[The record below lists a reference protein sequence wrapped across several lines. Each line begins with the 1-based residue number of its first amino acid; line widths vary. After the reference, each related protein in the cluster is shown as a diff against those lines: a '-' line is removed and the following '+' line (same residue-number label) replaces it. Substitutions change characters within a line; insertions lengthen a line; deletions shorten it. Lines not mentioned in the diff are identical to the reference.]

1 MGLTYPHFLLN
12 YKIYDGTA
20 GGDGLAI
27 AKTIE
32 SVQEETGGRFVLA
45 PQTPDLTWVA
55 RNSSLPVVAQSV
67 DAASPGRGNGDVSLQ
82 AVATAGAEGVVL
94 NHPES
99 RHSFSA
105 VARFVSACRDCGL
118 DSIVCV
124 DSIQMGQA
132 ALAFDPD
139 CLLFEEPSD
148 IESDQSMVQS
158 HPERVEEFVSMVS
171 EERPET
177 RVLLGGGISTPD
189 DVRSA
194 FELGVDAAGAAS
206 AFVDAPDRRAWLT
219 DVGAVLADVRA
230 E

>member
-20 GGDGLAI
+20 GDDGLAI

-32 SVQEETGGRFVLA
+32 SVQEETGGTFVLA
-45 PQTPDLTWVA
+45 PQTTDLTWIA
-55 RNSSLPVVAQSV
+55 RNTSLPVVSQSV
-67 DAASPGRGNGDVSLQ
+67 DTASPGRGNGDVSLQ
-82 AVATAGAEGVVL
+82 AVTAAGAEGVVL

-99 RHSFSA
+99 RHSLSA

-124 DSIQMGQA
+124 DSVQMGHA

-148 IESDQSMVQS
+148 IASDQSMVQS
-158 HPERVEEFVSMVS
+158 HPERVEEFVSMVA

-219 DVGAVLADVRA
+219 EVGAVLADVRA